1 MYIICC
7 IHAYDA
13 FVIEISHLSDDDD
26 GDDDGNVVVSVS
38 GDAAVCRQLR

>member
-13 FVIEISHLSDDDD
+13 FVIEISHLNDD
-26 GDDDGNVVVSVS
+26 DDDGNVVVSVS